1 MTTLHLYDSWVQLWV
16 WGGGEMVDA
25 ADLKSAGRK
34 SVWVRIPPALLE
46 KTHLWVFFFEGFSR
60 S

>member
-1 MTTLHLYDSWVQLWV
+1 MR

-34 SVWVRIPPALLE
+34 SVWVRIPPALFTL
-46 KTHLWVFFFEGFSR
+46 KWPIMGPFYFAAGIGHLSKGEAAKV
-60 S
+60 